1 MSKDLNFTRHFKDY
15 SLTALIT
22 TDTKSNTTTSDK
34 PYIERLIADKNFTY
48 IVSHL
53 IINVIGFTGVYIM
66 IMYVFRKYFFGSPP
80 NRRYSE

>member
-1 MSKDLNFTRHFKDY
+1 MSKDPNFTHHIKEY
-15 SLTALIT
+15 SLATLIS
-22 TDTKSNTTTSDK
+22 TDTKSNSTSSDK

-66 IMYVFRKYFFGSPP
+66 IMCVFRKYFFGSPSS
-80 NRRYSE
+80 RR